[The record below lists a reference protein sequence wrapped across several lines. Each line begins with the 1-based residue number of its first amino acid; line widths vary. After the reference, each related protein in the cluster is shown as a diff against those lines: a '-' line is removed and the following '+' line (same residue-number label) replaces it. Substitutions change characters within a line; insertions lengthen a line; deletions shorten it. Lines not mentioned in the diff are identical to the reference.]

1 MDLSIVIPF
10 YNEQESIE
18 ELIGW
23 IERVLADQKLEY
35 EIIMVDDGSNDG
47 SWKIVE
53 QLAGQRK
60 YLKAIRFRR
69 NYGKS
74 AALQCGFQASQ
85 GKVVITMDADLQDS
99 PDEIPALYHMIM
111 HEGYDLVSGWKK
123 VRHDP
128 VSKRWPSKIY
138 NAVARW
144 VTGIKLHDFNCGLK
158 AYRQQVVKSIEV
170 YGDMHRNIPF
180 LAKQAGFKKIGEKVV
195 QHRKRKYGESKY
207 GWQRFVTGFL
217 DLLTLVFI
225 TKFGRRPMHFFGVL
239 GSLMFL
245 FGFIGAA
252 FLGAEKIYAVKNHI
266 KAPLV
271 TSNPYFYMALVA
283 MILGTQLFLSGFLA
297 ELIVRSSADRNNYLI
312 EQKVNLTE

>member
-1 MDLSIVIPF
+1 MDISIVIPF
-10 YNEQESIE
+10 YNEEESLQE
-18 ELIGW
+18 LVAW
-23 IERVLADQKLEY
+23 IERVMSEQKLEF
-35 EIIMVDDGSNDG
+35 EIIMVDDGSSDA
-47 SWKIVE
+47 SWRIVE
-53 QLAGQRK
+53 SMSESRK
-60 YLKAIRFRR
+60 HLKAIKFRR

-99 PDEIPALYHMIM
+99 PEEIPALYHMIIN
-111 HEGYDLVSGWKK
+111 EGYDLVSGWKK
-123 VRHDP
+123 IRHDP
-128 VSKRWPSKIY
+128 ISKRLPSKVY

-195 QHRKRKYGESKY
+195 QHRKRQYGVSKY

-217 DLLTLVFI
+217 DLITLVFI

-239 GSLMFL
+239 GTLMFI
-245 FGFIGAA
+245 FGFMWAA
-252 FLGAEKIYAVKNHI
+252 FLGIEKLYAVKNHI

-271 TSNPYFYMALVA
+271 TSNPYFYLALVA

-297 ELIVRSSADRNNYLI
+297 ELIVRTSSDRNSYLI
-312 EQKVNLTE
+312 DQKINLKE

>member
-111 HEGYDLVSGWKK
+111 HEGYDLISGWKK

-128 VSKRWPSKIY
+128 ISKRWPSKIY

>member
-1 MDLSIVIPF
+1 MDISIVVPI
-10 YNEQESIE
+10 YNEEESLE
-18 ELIGW
+18 ELVSW
-23 IERVLADQKLEY
+23 IERVLDEQKFVY
-35 EIIMVDDGSNDG
+35 EIVMIDDGSSDG
-47 SWKIVE
+47 TWNVVE
-53 QLAGQRK
+53 KLAARRDHV
-60 YLKAIRFRR
+60 KAIRFRR

-74 AALQCGFQASQ
+74 AALQCGFQVAQ

-99 PDEIPALYHMIM
+99 PEEIPALYHMVVQ
-111 HEGYDLVSGWKK
+111 EGYDLVSGWKK

-128 VSKRWPSKIY
+128 ISKRWPSKVY

-195 QHRKRKYGESKY
+195 QHRKRKYGVSKY

-225 TKFGRRPMHFFGVL
+225 TKFGRRPMHLFGVL
-239 GSLMFL
+239 GTLMFF
-245 FGFIGAA
+245 FGFMWAA

-266 KAPLV
+266 KAPLI
-271 TSNPYFYMALVA
+271 TSNPYFYLALVA

-297 ELIVRSSADRNNYLI
+297 ELIVRSSSDRNTYLVEKKI
-312 EQKVNLTE
+312 NLAE

>member
-1 MDLSIVIPF
+1 MDISIVIPF

-23 IERVLADQKLEY
+23 IERVLSEQKIEY

-47 SWKIVE
+47 SWGIVE
-53 QLAGQRK
+53 QLAEQRN

-99 PDEIPALYHMIM
+99 PDEIPALYHMIV

-128 VSKRWPSKIY
+128 ISKRWPSKIY

-144 VTGIKLHDFNCGLK
+144 VTGIRLHDFNCGLK

-312 EQKVNLTE
+312 DQKVNLTE

>member
-23 IERVLADQKLEY
+23 IERVLSDQKLEY

-53 QLAGQRK
+53 QLAGRRK

-297 ELIVRSSADRNNYLI
+297 ELIVRSSADRNNYMI